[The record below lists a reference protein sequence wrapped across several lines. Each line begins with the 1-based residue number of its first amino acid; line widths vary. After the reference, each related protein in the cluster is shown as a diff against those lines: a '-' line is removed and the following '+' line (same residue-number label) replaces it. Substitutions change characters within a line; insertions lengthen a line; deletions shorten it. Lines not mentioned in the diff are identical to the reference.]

1 MTSRSTPAVPTVTVG
16 AYLARRLVE
25 LGGAHLFGLPGD
37 FNLSL
42 LDEMLEVPGIE
53 WVGNTN
59 ELNAAYA
66 ADAYARTT
74 RGVAALVTTYGVG
87 ELSAVNGIAGSYAE
101 DVPVVQVTGMPETGA
116 CQRGALLHHS
126 LADGDHEHFARAYR
140 EVTATG
146 SVLRAA
152 DAALE
157 IDRVLRVALER
168 SKPVY
173 LGIPA
178 DVAVARV
185 SSAPLRRP
193 LRPAPSDPVALDDL
207 RVALAE
213 VLADVPA
220 LTVLAGT
227 QVHRRRAEGGL
238 AALAGRDGVRVATL
252 VGAKAMLPEQHP
264 ASLGT
269 YQGAMTISPDVRRAV
284 DEADLLVL
292 AGAVL
297 SDVMTGLFSHGFD
310 PSRAVRL
317 GIAEAV
323 VDGVTFHDV
332 RLEDTLPLLAEVV
345 RDREFA
351 ALPPVEGVWPH
362 VTAPSAQAEA
372 GDGPLTQHALWRT
385 VQGWLPEDAIVVAD
399 AGTSL
404 YGAWNCAC
412 RRGPNS
418 SCSPSGPPSGSRCP
432 PSWGPA
438 WPPRTGVRSSSSAT
452 APRSSRCRRSR
463 PSAAGAFGWSARS
476 GRRRGR
482 QLRLHH
488 RARAAEPQ
496 GRLPGRHVL
505 GLARGARPV
514 RPGRDVLTARA
525 GTRAEL
531 EDALDRIAA
540 APDGRRR
547 ARGARRPRRAAAA
560 GAAGGGRARDA
571 LSPTF
576 QVAGAA
582 SDEQRTRHHAIRTRD
597 DSDDPHQPQL
607 RHRQHRRA
615 ARPAVHG
622 RRPRRRHR
630 RRHRGRQLP
639 APGHRADGA
648 RGRRPRLRLAERVDA
663 AQARIRGDVMT
674 SLVTTDTTQRQSAIA
689 ALGADATT
697 LRTTLRELAAS
708 SSGDVRTQASQLLA
722 QTETV
727 VTLGQ
732 RVVSLSNY
740 EITDP
745 SQSAARAAMPAFAK
759 EADVLSA
766 AVPGIVTAA
775 ATAQEAAVAD
785 AADART
791 QGLWLTLSA
800 SVAVTAVLALV
811 ATAITR
817 PCAGA
822 CAAPSGSCRR
832 WPAAVSTSA
841 GRWAGPTRSGR
852 WSRP

>member
-1 MTSRSTPAVPTVTVG
+1 MTSRSTPPVPTVTVG

-193 LRPAPSDPVALDDL
+193 LRPAPSDPVALADL

-238 AALAGRDGVRVATL
+238 AALAGQDGVRVATL

-269 YQGAMTISPDVRRAV
+269 YQGAMTISADVRRAV
-284 DEADLLVL
+284 DEAELLVL

-310 PSRAVRL
+310 PARAVRL

-345 RDREFA
+345 RDRAFA
-351 ALPPVEGVWPH
+351 ALPPVEGAWPH

-404 YGAWNCAC
+404 YGSLELRLPPGAELLVQPIW
-412 RRGPNS
+412 S
-418 SCSPSGPPSGSRCP
+418 SIGFTL
-432 PSWGPA
+432 PA
-438 WPPRTGVRSSSSAT
+438 VLGTCLA
-452 APRSSRCRRSR
+452 APHRRSILFVGDGAAQLTVQEIATVLQR
-463 PSAAGAFGWSARS
+463 GRAAGQPAPVVVVVDNS
-476 GRRRGR
+476 GYTIER
-482 QLRLHH
+482 
-488 RARAAEPQ
+488 
-496 GRLPGRHVL
+496 VL
-505 GLARGARPV
+505 QSPKAVYQDVTSWDWLAVPALFA
-514 RPGRDVLTARA
+514 PGRDVLTARA

-540 APDGRRR
+540 AP
-547 ARGARRPRRAAAA
+547 
-560 GAAGGGRARDA
+560 
-571 LSPTF
+571 
-576 QVAGAA
+576 
-582 SDEQRTRHHAIRTRD
+582 E
-597 DSDDPHQPQL
+597 
-607 RHRQHRRA
+607 
-615 ARPAVHG
+615 RPAVVHAV
-622 RRPRRRHR
+622 
-630 RRHRGRQLP
+630 L
-639 APGHRADGA
+639 
-648 RGRRPRLRLAERVDA
+648 DA
-663 AQARIRGDVMT
+663 HDVPP
-674 SLVTTDTTQRQSAIA
+674 
-689 ALGADATT
+689 
-697 LRTTLRELAAS
+697 
-708 SSGDVRTQASQLLA
+708 LLA
-722 QTETV
+722 R
-727 VTLGQ
+727 LG
-732 RVVSLSNY
+732 
-740 EITDP
+740 
-745 SQSAARAAMPAFAK
+745 
-759 EADVLSA
+759 EAVH
-766 AVPGIVTAA
+766 G
-775 ATAQEAAVAD
+775 
-785 AADART
+785 
-791 QGLWLTLSA
+791 
-800 SVAVTAVLALV
+800 
-811 ATAITR
+811 TR
-817 PCAGA
+817 
-822 CAAPSGSCRR
+822 
-832 WPAAVSTSA
+832 
-841 GRWAGPTRSGR
+841 
-852 WSRP
+852 

>member
-1 MTSRSTPAVPTVTVG
+1 MPTVTVG

-404 YGAWNCAC
+404 YGSLELRLPPGAELLVQPIW
-412 RRGPNS
+412 S
-418 SCSPSGPPSGSRCP
+418 SIGFTL
-432 PSWGPA
+432 PA
-438 WPPRTGVRSSSSAT
+438 VLGTCLA
-452 APRSSRCRRSR
+452 APHRRSILFVGDGAAQLTVQEIATVLQR
-463 PSAAGAFGWSARS
+463 ERSAGQPAPVVVVVDNS
-476 GRRRGR
+476 GYTIER
-482 QLRLHH
+482 
-488 RARAAEPQ
+488 
-496 GRLPGRHVL
+496 VL
-505 GLARGARPV
+505 QSPKAVYQDVTSWDWLAVPALFA
-514 RPGRDVLTARA
+514 PGRDVLTARA

-540 APDGRRR
+540 AP
-547 ARGARRPRRAAAA
+547 
-560 GAAGGGRARDA
+560 
-571 LSPTF
+571 
-576 QVAGAA
+576 
-582 SDEQRTRHHAIRTRD
+582 E
-597 DSDDPHQPQL
+597 
-607 RHRQHRRA
+607 
-615 ARPAVHG
+615 RPAVVHAV
-622 RRPRRRHR
+622 
-630 RRHRGRQLP
+630 L
-639 APGHRADGA
+639 
-648 RGRRPRLRLAERVDA
+648 DA
-663 AQARIRGDVMT
+663 HDVPP
-674 SLVTTDTTQRQSAIA
+674 
-689 ALGADATT
+689 
-697 LRTTLRELAAS
+697 
-708 SSGDVRTQASQLLA
+708 LLA
-722 QTETV
+722 R
-727 VTLGQ
+727 LG
-732 RVVSLSNY
+732 
-740 EITDP
+740 
-745 SQSAARAAMPAFAK
+745 
-759 EADVLSA
+759 EAVH
-766 AVPGIVTAA
+766 G
-775 ATAQEAAVAD
+775 
-785 AADART
+785 
-791 QGLWLTLSA
+791 
-800 SVAVTAVLALV
+800 
-811 ATAITR
+811 TR
-817 PCAGA
+817 
-822 CAAPSGSCRR
+822 
-832 WPAAVSTSA
+832 
-841 GRWAGPTRSGR
+841 
-852 WSRP
+852 